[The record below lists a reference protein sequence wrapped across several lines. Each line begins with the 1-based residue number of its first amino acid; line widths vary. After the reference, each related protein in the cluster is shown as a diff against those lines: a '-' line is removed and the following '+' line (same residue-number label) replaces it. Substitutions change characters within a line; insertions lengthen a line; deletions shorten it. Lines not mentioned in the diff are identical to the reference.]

1 MTMPPWFHDGVTDP
15 TSLERLKQLYRV
27 YKDKKKS
34 KHLNV
39 KRAVNALFV
48 PRTFTLLHPTTFE
61 VDMLEILVKFCSSAP
76 SKEPGEGAK
85 KKATKQ
91 KATRAPSPELGSSIS
106 LSDPIARE
114 EEEEDG
120 EEGGQDADPIAR
132 EEEEEDGEEGGQ
144 DADPIAREEE
154 EEECGQADGD
164 TRGPCEFETY
174 THICTHTH
182 MLSLDT
188 HTHTLTV
195 MPKKTCAQCSK
206 LCAIA
211 CKTCSK
217 CGGKFPKKKK
227 SSIIWSPFAREK
239 RDLNVTWPLRPR
251 LVAGMYNRPKK
262 NTIRVSC
269 IDGMKTVRN
278 YNV

>member
-1 MTMPPWFHDGVTDP
+1 
-15 TSLERLKQLYRV
+15 V

-76 SKEPGEGAK
+76 SKEHGEGAK

-114 EEEEDG
+114 EEEEDC

-132 EEEEEDGEEGGQ
+132 KEEEEDGEEG
-144 DADPIAREEE
+144 
-154 EEECGQADGD
+154 GQADGD

-217 CGGKFPKKKK
+217 CGRKFPKKKK
-227 SSIIWSPFAREK
+227 SSIIWSPFAHEK
-239 RDLNVTWPLRPR
+239 RDLNVSWPLRPR

-269 IDGMKTVRN
+269 IDGIKTVRN

>member
-1 MTMPPWFHDGVTDP
+1 MTMEWWFYEGVTDP
-15 TSLERLKQLYRV
+15 TSLERLKQLHRV

-48 PRTFTLLHPTTFE
+48 PRSFTLLHPSTFE
-61 VDMLEILVKFCSSAP
+61 VDMLEIFVKFCSSAP

-91 KATRAPSPELGSSIS
+91 KAMRAPSPELGSSIS

-114 EEEEDG
+114 EKEDHG
-120 EEGGQDADPIAR
+120 EEG
-132 EEEEEDGEEGGQ
+132 
-144 DADPIAREEE
+144 
-154 EEECGQADGD
+154 GQADGD

-188 HTHTLTV
+188 HTHTCSLLTH
-195 MPKKTCAQCSK
+195 THTHALS
-206 LCAIA
+206 
-211 CKTCSK
+211 
-217 CGGKFPKKKK
+217 
-227 SSIIWSPFAREK
+227 
-239 RDLNVTWPLRPR
+239 
-251 LVAGMYNRPKK
+251 
-262 NTIRVSC
+262 
-269 IDGMKTVRN
+269 
-278 YNV
+278 

>member
-1 MTMPPWFHDGVTDP
+1 MTMEWWFYEGVTDP
-15 TSLERLKQLYRV
+15 TSLERLKQLHRV

-48 PRTFTLLHPTTFE
+48 PRSFTLLHPSTFE
-61 VDMLEILVKFCSSAP
+61 VDMLEIFVKFCSSAP

-91 KATRAPSPELGSSIS
+91 KAMRAPSPELGSSIS

-114 EEEEDG
+114 EKEDHG

-132 EEEEEDGEEGGQ
+132 EEEEEDGEEG
-144 DADPIAREEE
+144 
-154 EEECGQADGD
+154 GQADGD

-188 HTHTLTV
+188 HTHTCSLLTH
-195 MPKKTCAQCSK
+195 THTHALS
-206 LCAIA
+206 
-211 CKTCSK
+211 
-217 CGGKFPKKKK
+217 
-227 SSIIWSPFAREK
+227 
-239 RDLNVTWPLRPR
+239 
-251 LVAGMYNRPKK
+251 
-262 NTIRVSC
+262 
-269 IDGMKTVRN
+269 
-278 YNV
+278 